1 MRGSLSCLWTPNSTQ
16 RKGTCPMTCQTLA
29 TFVDNHAKR
38 EVAPMD
44 LPHYA
49 TFLLSNH
56 GWCSN
61 YCTFARDPYVE
72 TSEVGCRSS
81 ALRVEQP
88 KRSAFA
94 CFLQLPTVW
103 SPVSLPVSSWQ
114 LDPDF
119 QTRPWNSSVKTR
131 RTPDIEIR
139 GILWIFIRPKTRQNL
154 SSTFI
159 NHMTILM
166 SVKPIPHWYIYK

>member
-1 MRGSLSCLWTPNSTQ
+1 MYPSGARYHVFWTPNNTQ
-16 RKGTCPMTCQTLA
+16 SKGTCPMTCQTLA

-38 EVAPMD
+38 EAVPMD
-44 LPHYA
+44 LPHLVG
-49 TFLLSNH
+49 T
-56 GWCSN
+56 
-61 YCTFARDPYVE
+61 PYVQ

-139 GILWIFIRPKTRQNL
+139 GILWIFILPPKWGKTYHQH
-154 SSTFI
+154 SSTI
-159 NHMTILM
+159 WPSWSLQ
-166 SVKPIPHWYIYK
+166 VKPIPHWYIYI